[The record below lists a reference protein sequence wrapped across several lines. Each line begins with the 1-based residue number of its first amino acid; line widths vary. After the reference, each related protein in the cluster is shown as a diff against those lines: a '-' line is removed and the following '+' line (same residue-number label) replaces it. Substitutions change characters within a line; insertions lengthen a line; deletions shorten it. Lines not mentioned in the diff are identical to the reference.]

1 MAGSVLK
8 SALQTIKKHAH
19 QLTTPSPTLSISF
32 HPESRLKLI
41 PIPTPSNDEVP
52 GLEQKVE
59 HVPVYQNGADITGTL
74 DVLLPAD
81 CAPFDYEEIAVYLV
95 GHVIASQVD
104 HDQVFLSHKVTL
116 EKKPGS
122 LTRNASYEFKF
133 PNPSLTHDSYY
144 GVMFQCRYFIRAIL
158 NRSKIL
164 QSNVKNDHDFAV
176 MNIQRLRPKKP
187 IMMQVGVDDCLHIK
201 FEYDNINIA
210 VDAALEG
217 RVKVLSN
224 TLKIMSMQIQL
235 IRREMVRTA
244 EHHRPEVLN
253 TAILGKYEIMDG
265 LPGDG
270 EEIPIRMFMGRFDNI
285 TNTQIAAHHSV
296 RYYVNLGLI
305 DKDGRRYFKTCE
317 ITLFRTK
324 IM

>member
-1 MAGSVLK
+1 MT
-8 SALQTIKKHAH
+8 SALKTAIQTIKKHAH
-19 QLTTPSPTLSISF
+19 QLTTTSPILSISF

-41 PIPTPSNDEVP
+41 PIPSTSDDDDPELDRGQEFI
-52 GLEQKVE
+52 
-59 HVPVYQNGADITGTL
+59 PVYSNGSDITGTL
-74 DVLLPAD
+74 DVLLSPD
-81 CAPFDYEEIAVYLV
+81 SAPFDYEEIAVYLV

-116 EKKPGS
+116 EPKPGT
-122 LTRNASYEFKF
+122 LTRNASFDFKF
-133 PNPSLTHDSYY
+133 PNPRLTLDSYY
-144 GVMFQCRYFIRAIL
+144 GTMFQCRYFIRAIL

-187 IMMQVGVDDCLHIK
+187 VTMQVGVDDCLHIK

-210 VDAALEG
+210 VDGALEG
-217 RVKVLSN
+217 RVIVLSN
-224 TLKIMSMQIQL
+224 TLKITSMQIQL

-253 TAILGKYEIMDG
+253 TVILGKYEIMDG

-270 EEIPIRMFMGRFDNI
+270 EEIPIRMFMQRFKHV
-285 TNTQIAAHHSV
+285 TNTQISAHHSV

-324 IM
+324 PM